1 VGSTLPGPLA
11 EAPLSIV
18 PLITSLAVALG
29 GLLVGWL
36 AYRNVKSVRQ
46 DALQVPVL
54 VRKWYVDEIYSAL
67 FIKPVTWLA
76 ETFVSQWL
84 DKGLID
90 GTLDLFGKAAAG
102 IGSNL
107 RNAFDKPVINA
118 FFGDGTAS
126 LVQGTGRHLRPI
138 QTGRIQQYM
147 LISLLVLLI
156 LAGLVY
162 FISARN

>member
-1 VGSTLPGPLA
+1 LV
-11 EAPLSIV
+11 
-18 PLITSLAVALG
+18 VALG

-36 AYRNVKSVRQ
+36 AYRNVKSARQ

-54 VRKWYVDEIYSAL
+54 VHKWYIDEIYSAL
-67 FIKPVTWLA
+67 LIKPVTWIA
-76 ETFVSQWL
+76 ETFVSQWM

-90 GTLDLFGKAAAG
+90 GILHFFGKAAAS
-102 IGSNL
+102 IGSVL

-126 LVQGTGRHLRPI
+126 LVQGTGKQLRPV

-147 LISLLVLLI
+147 LVSLLVLLI

-162 FISARN
+162 FISARI